1 MEGVRTYR
9 YNNYEVTSYLK
20 LSDEQL
26 ETIISLQVTNPSEPL
41 VINCKPVDGKE
52 DLLNEISEKMKDDT
66 FYSEIDTFVKS
77 KDKNK

>member
-9 YNNYEVTSYLK
+9 YKNYEVTSYLK

-26 ETIISLQVTNPSEPL
+26 ETIISLQVTNPGEPL

-77 KDKNK
+77 KDKKK